1 MAPGTGAPPGSGESG
16 RGPTGSGLPG
26 GRSSGARPS
35 GGRSFGEAAYAEP
48 GPTGAGPAETGL
60 VDHHCHSVVT
70 DELDDGT
77 LTGLFTES
85 DRPPASGTSPLDSA
99 LGLAVRRWCPPAL
112 GLPAHAPAAD
122 YLARRRELGAPE
134 AARRLFAAAGLDTC
148 LLDTGLASAAG
159 RPLLP
164 PAEFAALS
172 GAYVREVV
180 RLERIAESLAALG
193 PGAAGWPS
201 AVREAVGAA
210 VEGGAVALKSVL
222 AYRHGLD
229 IPAERPTGAEVVR
242 AAGEWLG
249 CSGHQRLTDPV
260 LLRHLLWTA
269 LDACAER
276 RLPIQLHTGFGDP
289 DLTLHRAD
297 PSLLTAFIRAA
308 EPTGVPLVLLH
319 GYPYHRQAG
328 WLAHAFPHVYTDLGL
343 TASYTGPQ
351 VAAVL
356 GEMLELVPFGK
367 LLFSTDGYGLPELHL
382 VGAAQFRHG
391 LGVLLSSWRG
401 DGACSAADADRIG
414 ELIAA
419 GNARTLYRI

>member
-1 MAPGTGAPPGSGESG
+1 MAYTEP
-16 RGPTGSGLPG
+16 
-26 GRSSGARPS
+26 GRS
-35 GGRSFGEAAYAEP
+35 
-48 GPTGAGPAETGL
+48 GAGPAEPGL

-70 DELDDGT
+70 AELDDST
-77 LTGLFTES
+77 LAGLLTES
-85 DRPPASGTSPLDSA
+85 DRPPAPGTSPFDSA

-134 AARRLFAAAGLDTC
+134 AARRLLAAAGLDTC
-148 LLDTGLASAAG
+148 LVDTGLPTAAG

-172 GAYVREVV
+172 GAHVREVV
-180 RLERIAESLAALG
+180 RLEPLAEALASLG
-193 PGAAGWPS
+193 PGAADWPE

-229 IPAERPTGAEVVR
+229 IPAERPSTAEVVR
-242 AAGEWLG
+242 AAGEWLRTA
-249 CSGHQRLTDPV
+249 GHRRLTDPV
-260 LLRHLLWTA
+260 LLRHLLWAA

-289 DLTLHRAD
+289 DVILHRAD
-297 PSLLTAFIRAA
+297 PALLGPFVRAA

-328 WLAHAFPHVYTDLGL
+328 WLAQAFPHVYTDLGL
-343 TASYTGPQ
+343 TASYAGPQ

-391 LGVLLSSWRG
+391 LGALLASWRG
-401 DGACSAADADRIG
+401 DGACSAADADRIAG
-414 ELIAA
+414 LVGA